1 MYLFQAGV
9 LFSAKNVKF
18 RAIWTTIGYF
28 VRIKVKRGRALC
40 IMFQTNNLIFQQCI
54 SYLTRQ
60 TGDTCWIISSFSGKF
75 IDQRTNILMIMEV
88 LFETVLLI
96 YCLKHSGWKHKC
108 NKIYSYHFITI
119 SKYNMGGGNLCFISQ
134 TFWSYKHVIILG
146 KKLKWYQQ
154 ADYSFLY
161 STGRG
166 SMHSSSLFGFLII
179 SPGIKGFFAQKT

>member
-1 MYLFQAGV
+1 MYFSSDKANRRHLLNYKLILWKVYRPKNKHSYDHGGFIWNSLF
-9 LFSAKNVKF
+9 
-18 RAIWTTIGYF
+18 
-28 VRIKVKRGRALC
+28 
-40 IMFQTNNLIFQQCI
+40 
-54 SYLTRQ
+54 
-60 TGDTCWIISSFSGKF
+60 
-75 IDQRTNILMIMEV
+75 
-88 LFETVLLI
+88 I
-96 YCLKHSGWKHKC
+96 YCLKHSAWKHKC